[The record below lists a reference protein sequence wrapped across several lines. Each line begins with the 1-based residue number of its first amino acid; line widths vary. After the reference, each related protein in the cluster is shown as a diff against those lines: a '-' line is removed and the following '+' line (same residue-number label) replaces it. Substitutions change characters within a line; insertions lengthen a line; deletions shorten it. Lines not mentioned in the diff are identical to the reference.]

1 MPLGSLPTWI
11 AGDSGSFADGDS
23 DWVRADVATNN
34 AMSSSATVR
43 RCAAFMAYAAAMRL
57 KIKRL
62 DSTVPLPTYGT
73 NEAAGFDLAASQD
86 VRVAPGQIAL
96 VPTGL
101 VIEVPSGHFLAIFA
115 RSSTPL
121 KRGLMVANGVGVLDP
136 DYCGPNDEVKIQ
148 VLNISGAEVQVKR
161 GDRLAQGV
169 VLPASRVSWQEV
181 NELREVTRGGFGAT
195 GV

>member
-23 DWVRADVATNN
+23 DWPKTAGAVTTSA
-34 AMSSSATVR
+34 SSSAAVR
-43 RCAAFMAYAAAMRL
+43 RCDSAIAYAAAMRL